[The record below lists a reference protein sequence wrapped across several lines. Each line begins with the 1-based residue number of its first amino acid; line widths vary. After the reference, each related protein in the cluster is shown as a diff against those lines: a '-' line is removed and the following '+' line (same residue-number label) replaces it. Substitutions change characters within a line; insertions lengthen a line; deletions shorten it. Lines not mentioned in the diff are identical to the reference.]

1 MVSASVAVVLLSL
14 ASTSAAFDLQSA
26 TSSRLAA
33 FWPTQVCFSSW
44 SCLTSASHCAVV
56 SASVAVVLLS
66 LASTSAA
73 FDLQSATSSRLAAFW
88 PTQVCFSSWSCL
100 TSASHCAVVSASV
113 AVVLLSLA
121 STSAAFDLQSATSSR
136 LAAFWPTQVCFSSW
150 SCLTSASHCA
160 VVSAS
165 VAVVLLSLAWTSAAF
180 DLQSATSFRLAAFW
194 PMQVCFSSWSCAMV
208 ALVSF
213 W

>member
-1 MVSASVAVVLLSL
+1 MSLPSRSLVADLKSAMTVW
-14 ASTSAAFDLQSA
+14 
-26 TSSRLAA
+26 LAA

-56 SASVAVVLLS
+56 SASVAVVLS
-66 LASTSAA
+66 
-73 FDLQSATSSRLAAFW
+73 
-88 PTQVCFSSWSCL
+88 
-100 TSASHCAVVSASV
+100 
-113 AVVLLSLA
+113 
-121 STSAAFDLQSATSSR
+121 
-136 LAAFWPTQVCFSSW
+136 
-150 SCLTSASHCA
+150 
-160 VVSAS
+160 
-165 VAVVLLSLAWTSAAF
+165 SLAWTSAAF